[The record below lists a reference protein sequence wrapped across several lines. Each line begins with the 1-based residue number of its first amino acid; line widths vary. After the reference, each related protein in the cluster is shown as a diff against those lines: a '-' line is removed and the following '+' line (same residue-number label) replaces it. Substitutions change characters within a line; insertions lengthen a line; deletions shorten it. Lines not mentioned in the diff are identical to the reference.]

1 MSIIRGIFHWRVY
14 ACVCYGSS
22 FMLRLAY
29 VLCMLADALCRGGTS
44 MSVRMPREM
53 AAEEVGLTLAFV
65 CYILVDE

>member
-1 MSIIRGIFHWRVY
+1 
-14 ACVCYGSS
+14 
-22 FMLRLAY
+22 MLRLAY